1 MKKLLYQL
9 AFLLVPSFLINQT
22 LQAQGTRLLRQ
33 PTVSAKSIVFVYA
46 DDLWLVDREG
56 SDARRLTTNVGSE
69 TNPHFS
75 PDGQT
80 LAFSAEYGGN
90 TDVYVLNLS
99 GGEPR
104 RLTWHPGED
113 AVQGWTPDGK
123 SVLFRSGREGYP
135 TALTKFYTV
144 NATDGSFPE
153 ALVVPQAYAGQLSPD
168 GTQVAYQTIAFW
180 DSEWRSRSGL

>member
-1 MKKLLYQL
+1 MKSRLYKLLL
-9 AFLLVPSFLINQT
+9 PLTLTFFLSQT

-56 SDARRLTTNVGSE
+56 GNARRLTTNVGSE
-69 TNPHFS
+69 SEPHFS

-80 LAFSAEYGGN
+80 IAFSAEYGGN
-90 TDVYVLNLS
+90 TDAYIMNLS

-123 SVLFRSGREGYP
+123 SVLFRSC
-135 TALTKFYTV
+135 LLYT
-144 NATDGSFPE
+144 
-153 ALVVPQAYAGQLSPD
+153 SPSPR
-168 GTQVAYQTIAFW
+168 
-180 DSEWRSRSGL
+180 DS

>member
-1 MKKLLYQL
+1 MKILYKLLRSL
-9 AFLLVPSFLINQT
+9 ILTFSFSKPLY
-22 LQAQGTRLLRQ
+22 AQGTRLVCQ
-33 PTVSAKSIVFVYA
+33 PTISAKPIVFVYA

-56 SDARRLTTNVGSE
+56 GDAHRLTTNIGSE
-69 TNPHFS
+69 SNPHFS

-90 TDVYVLNLS
+90 TDVYVMSLS

-104 RLTWHPGED
+104 RLTWHHGED

-135 TALTKFYTV
+135 TALTKFWTANDILIRFGTKTRPTSCP
-144 NATDGSFPE
+144 NATTPI
-153 ALVVPQAYAGQLSPD
+153 
-168 GTQVAYQTIAFW
+168 T
-180 DSEWRSRSGL
+180 SGRLIRP